1 MIVGASIKFS
11 TTLSKTIDVQENLT
25 TVLSLVGKVHWF
37 DLITYRVCNGI
48 FQTLI
53 VSLIYSLIV
62 LWFFSIDSGALF
74 MRYWMF
80 NWLSMT
86 VFGLIIALVTVNLG
100 LLANLFLTIFVFLM
114 LASATLQITLE
125 LSPRFFRYGYG
136 LPLYHIIN
144 GGRHL
149 LFKSYSQFGID
160 VGVLGIYFGV
170 LWIAAI
176 LTSILSIKRQQKK
189 LRELALAKQRSQT
202 NPTGNKSSA

>member
-1 MIVGASIKFS
+1 MIVGASIEFS
-11 TTLSKTIDVQENLT
+11 TTLSKTNDVKESLT
-25 TVLSLVGKVHWF
+25 SVLLLVGKVHWL

-48 FQTLI
+48 FQTFI
-53 VSLIYSLIV
+53 ISLIYSLIV
-62 LWFFSIDSGALF
+62 LWFFGIDSGALF

-100 LLANLFLTIFVFLM
+100 LLANTFLTIFVFLM
-114 LASATLQITLE
+114 LAGATLQITLE

-160 VGVLGIYFGV
+160 VGVLAIYFVV
-170 LWIAAI
+170 LWIAAVF
-176 LTSILSIKRQQKK
+176 TSILSIQRQQRK
-189 LRELALAKQRSQT
+189 LLELAIAKQRSQT
-202 NPTGNKSSA
+202 APPGGKSYA